1 MDRLVYQ
8 RQIHSWLFRH
18 AHGCQRL
25 WSLIFID
32 DIDTL
37 VWPQWWSFADVSQ
50 QGVDFSKTRL
60 KVNPRPRVGRLKIR
74 LRPCQDHDW
83 PAMSGPCLTRPCCQD
98 YFKTISRPC
107 LTRPC
112 LSRPCLSR
120 PYLTRPCL
128 SRPCLSRPFWQ
139 DLVFRYHVMT
149 NLIHF
154 VHWASLDQISPFG
167 SDLIK
172 FDQVWSSLNEFEL
185 IWTN

>member
-1 MDRLVYQ
+1 
-8 RQIHSWLFRH
+8 
-18 AHGCQRL
+18 
-25 WSLIFID
+25 
-32 DIDTL
+32 
-37 VWPQWWSFADVSQ
+37 
-50 QGVDFSKTRL
+50 L

-112 LSRPCLSR
+112 LSRP
-120 PYLTRPCL
+120 
-128 SRPCLSRPFWQ
+128 FWQ

-172 FDQVWSSLNEFEL
+172 FDQVWSSLIKFGQIWSKKIQNKKAKFLRFLNLWTFKMWNLIQIRTKEF
-185 IWTN
+185 